1 MTVEWGLIQELEKKY
16 MGKLQSNKKRAV
28 KCWEYFQ
35 CGEKKC
41 PAFKSAD
48 LKCWLYTGTHCRKQI
63 QGKFLEKI
71 EICLDCTPFKSNINT
86 VSLKDTLKVI
96 NAQFKGYQKLVNERE
111 KEIRDISMELAFG
124 AYEVFEALKKISSGN
139 NSVKLNEKSK
149 IELIGK
155 LKQVV
160 NKTAK
165 EIRKSEETMRF
176 TQFSIDHTADA
187 AFWMTPDSRFIYVNK
202 AACLSLGYSKDELLS
217 MTVHDIDRLYS
228 KKTWKDHWQ
237 DLKKRKTFT
246 FESLHKAKDGRTFP
260 VELTV
265 NFVEFEGKEYNCA
278 FARDITHRKQI
289 ADALEKSEQMF
300 RAISNAAV
308 NAIIVM
314 DNDGKISYWNPAAEK
329 IFGYTSE
336 EAIGKVLHTLLA
348 PRKYRN
354 LYMRGFSRFKETG
367 EGSAVGGPSE
377 FTALRKDGT
386 EFPMEVSTS
395 SVLIGGKWHA
405 VGIVRDITE
414 RKRAEEELKKSHD
427 TLRALSLFIT
437 ELEESEKR
445 RLARELHDLVGQKL
459 TTLNI
464 NLDFL
469 VERLSPESKKSIGSM
484 LQDSKVLVKEIMKL
498 IRNVMSNLRPQI
510 LDDYGLTAAIYWYT
524 EQFTK
529 RTKIPVVF
537 KEHELKTRLLPDIET
552 NLYRITQEAL
562 TNTAKYAHASK
573 VSITVKE
580 ENGTVNLSIADDGIG
595 FKPESVHQL
604 KEKRGLGLIGMRER
618 AESIGGKLSV
628 QSTPGKG
635 TNISVEVKR

>member
-1 MTVEWGLIQELEKKY
+1 MEKLHSK
-16 MGKLQSNKKRAV
+16 KKRTV

-48 LKCWLYTGTHCRKQI
+48 LKCWLYTGTYCRKQI

-71 EICLDCTPFKSNINT
+71 ELCLDCAPFKSNINT
-86 VSLKDTLKVI
+86 LSLKDTLKVI
-96 NAQFKGYQKLVNERE
+96 NAQFKEYQKLVNERE
-111 KEIRDISMELAFG
+111 REIRNISMELAFG

-139 NSVKLNEKSK
+139 NSIKLNEKSK

-160 NKTAK
+160 NRTAK

-187 AFWMTPDSRFIYVNK
+187 AFWMTSDARFIYVNK

-217 MTVHDIDRLYS
+217 MRVYDIDPLYS
-228 KKTWKDHWQ
+228 KKAFKDHWQ

-246 FESLHKAKDGRTFP
+246 FESVHKAKDGRTFP

-278 FARDITHRKQI
+278 FARDITQRKQI

-300 RAISNAAV
+300 RAISSAAV
-308 NAIIVM
+308 NAILVM
-314 DNDGKISYWNPAAEK
+314 DNDGKISYWNPAAET

-336 EAIGKVLHTLLA
+336 EAIGKELHTLLA

-354 LYMRGFSRFKETG
+354 LYMSGFNRFKETG

-414 RKRAEEELKKSHD
+414 RKRAEKELKKSHD
-427 TLRALSLFIT
+427 TLRALSVYIT

-459 TTLNI
+459 TTLSI

-469 VERLSPESKKSIGSM
+469 VERLSDESKQSIGSR
-484 LQDSKVLVKEIMKL
+484 LQDSKVLVKKIMKL

-529 RTKIPVVF
+529 RTKIPVVL

-573 VSITVKE
+573 VTVTVKE
-580 ENGTVNLSIADDGIG
+580 ENGTVHLSIADDGVG
-595 FKPESVHQL
+595 FNPESIHQL
-604 KEKRGLGLIGMRER
+604 TEKKGLGLIGMRER
-618 AESIGGKLSV
+618 AESIGGKLYVRSA
-628 QSTPGKG
+628 PGKG